1 MKLRKLRSIIAS
13 LACIDQSEKDRW
25 LSKLDNSN
33 WLLHVKEALTTACI
47 VAQTIDCE
55 GRITMT
61 KFVLSTVRYFRN
73 IGSRSW
79 Q

>member
-1 MKLRKLRSIIAS
+1 MVENILKTLRTIIAS

-55 GRITMT
+55 GRMMITR
-61 KFVLSTVRYFRN
+61 F
-73 IGSRSW
+73 I
-79 Q
+79 

>member
-1 MKLRKLRSIIAS
+1 MVRREKTQFSRKYDLNIFY

-55 GRITMT
+55 GRMKI
-61 KFVLSTVRYFRN
+61 S
-73 IGSRSW
+73 ISID
-79 Q
+79 

>member
-1 MKLRKLRSIIAS
+1 LY
-13 LACIDQSEKDRW
+13 LACVDQSEKDRW

-55 GRITMT
+55 GEINYKNKILI
-61 KFVLSTVRYFRN
+61 KFS
-73 IGSRSW
+73 I
-79 Q
+79 

>member
-1 MKLRKLRSIIAS
+1 MSYFIF

-55 GRITMT
+55 GEKQR
-61 KFVLSTVRYFRN
+61 
-73 IGSRSW
+73 
-79 Q
+79 

>member
-1 MKLRKLRSIIAS
+1 MVIEYIIFKTKNDFKFFN

-55 GRITMT
+55 GRMKIEII
-61 KFVLSTVRYFRN
+61 LE
-73 IGSRSW
+73 
-79 Q
+79 

>member
-1 MKLRKLRSIIAS
+1 MVKYLRLAYFFLECGMF

-25 LSKLDNSN
+25 LSKLDTSN

-55 GRITMT
+55 GSEHLVGIN
-61 KFVLSTVRYFRN
+61 VRYK
-73 IGSRSW
+73 IYH
-79 Q
+79 